1 VKSRVDNYRSI
12 NALAESTIGLYKN
25 ECVRKGSPFMTGP
38 LKQLADVEKATMN
51 WVHWY
56 NTERLHSTLAMIPP
70 DEFEQNYY
78 AQIDASSD
86 NEATSKKTA

>member
-1 VKSRVDNYRSI
+1 
-12 NALAESTIGLYKN
+12 
-25 ECVRKGSPFMTGP
+25 MTGS
-38 LKQLADVEKATMN
+38 LKQFGGCGEGDHEL

-56 NTERLHSTLAMIPP
+56 NTERLHSTLAMVPP

-86 NEATSKKTA
+86 DEATSKKTA

>member
-1 VKSRVDNYRSI
+1 
-12 NALAESTIGLYKN
+12 
-25 ECVRKGSPFMTGP
+25 
-38 LKQLADVEKATMN
+38 VEKATMN

-86 NEATSKKTA
+86 DEATSKKTA

>member
-1 VKSRVDNYRSI
+1 
-12 NALAESTIGLYKN
+12 
-25 ECVRKGSPFMTGP
+25 
-38 LKQLADVEKATMN
+38 MN

-70 DEFEQNYY
+70 EEFEQNYY

-86 NEATSKKTA
+86 DEATSKKTA